1 MVTVTGGKLTTYRK
15 MAEDTVDAV
24 VKVLGRR
31 PIPCVTKDLRLHG
44 AGPGGHAPAR
54 AAGIGPGEPADGAA
68 GADGKAGAATGPAT
82 ATVLARH
89 LAGRYG
95 TGTPEVLSLADG
107 HPELLDP
114 LVPGLHY
121 LGVEARY
128 AVREEMAGTVADIL
142 DRRTRA
148 SLRDAR
154 GAAEAA
160 LKVATL
166 IGPDLGWSR
175 DRITAE
181 ATAYA
186 EALRAQLTRAG
197 LDARSGPYDPDSTDV
212 ADVADGAVA
221 SGAGTSEHR

>member
-24 VKVLGRR
+24 VKVLGRGQLR
-31 PIPCVTKDLRLHG
+31 CVTKDLRLRG
-44 AGPGGHAPAR
+44 AGSGGHAPAR
-54 AAGIGPGEPADGAA
+54 AGGIEPAALTHGAEEVA
-68 GADGKAGAATGPAT
+68 GGAGAA
-82 ATVLARH
+82 VLARH

-95 TGTPEVLSLADG
+95 TATPDVLSLADG

-128 AVREEMAGTVADIL
+128 AVREEMAGSVADVL

-154 GAAEAA
+154 GAADAA
-160 LKVATL
+160 LAVATL
-166 IGPDLGWSR
+166 IGPDLGWDG
-175 DRITAE
+175 DRIASE
-181 ATAYA
+181 AASYA
-186 EALRAQLTRAG
+186 DAVRARLTRAG
-197 LDARSGPYDPDSTDV
+197 LDAYRRSAEPASAG
-212 ADVADGAVA
+212 ADGAAA
-221 SGAGTSEHR
+221 SGARGSDSG

>member
-1 MVTVTGGKLTTYRK
+1 
-15 MAEDTVDAV
+15 
-24 VKVLGRR
+24 
-31 PIPCVTKDLRLHG
+31 
-44 AGPGGHAPAR
+44 
-54 AAGIGPGEPADGAA
+54 
-68 GADGKAGAATGPAT
+68 
-82 ATVLARH
+82 VLARH

-95 TGTPEVLSLADG
+95 TDTPAVLSLADG
-107 HPELLDP
+107 HPDLLDP

-166 IGPDLGWSR
+166 IGPDLGWGG
-175 DRITAE
+175 DRIAAE

-186 EALRAQLTRAG
+186 DALRAQLTRAG
-197 LDARSGPYDPDSTDV
+197 LDAGHDPGGSGGSGGPGDSDDSDDP
-212 ADVADGAVA
+212 DGAVA
-221 SGAGTSEHR
+221 SGARTSELR